1 MTSYEY
7 DMLKLLLATSGPSIN
22 PYTFNCVPLLSGR
35 VLYVINAALAIDR
48 G

>member
-7 DMLKLLLATSGPSIN
+7 DMLNLLLATSELIN

-35 VLYVINAALAIDR
+35 VLHVCY
-48 G
+48 